1 MEKAMKRITLRFLS
15 VVMVAVICLSVISC
29 GSKYRIDDKDKS
41 WVLVMISRNFDSE
54 VVYASAEYKLVYDD
68 AELLDLTLKAAD
80 GKIVITDRKMG
91 MQYFG
96 SYEDKKLEDEKA
108 SYSISFIENGEA
120 KTGYANITGAKLHNG
135 TLEYTLILV
144 FKDYTVYF
152 KSR

>member
-1 MEKAMKRITLRFLS
+1 MKRITLRFLS
-15 VVMVAVICLSVISC
+15 VVMIAVICLSAIAC
-29 GSKYRIDDKDKS
+29 GSKYRIDDKGKS

-80 GKIVITDRKMG
+80 GKIIITDRGMG
-91 MQYFG
+91 IQYLG
-96 SYEDKKLEDEKA
+96 SYVEKKLEDEKA
-108 SYSISFIENGEA
+108 SYSISFTEDGED
-120 KTGYANITGAKLHNG
+120 KTGYATITGAKLHNG